1 MIGYGY
7 YIILYII
14 LIVLHYMFYINAK
27 PDMKR
32 NSRSRAPSSNYVTS
46 NHLPVNNL

>member
-1 MIGYGY
+1 MHHGHSCSFTEMIGYGY

-27 PDMKR
+27 PVMKR
-32 NSRSRAPSSNYVTS
+32 NSRSK
-46 NHLPVNNL
+46 L